1 MLESPGL
8 RDIHRMKSRPARIPR
23 LPLAACCLALLGLH
37 GGVQALGFGQAG
49 SQAVLGL
56 PLDFAVAV
64 RVEPD
69 EQADAECLR
78 AEVRFGDVQ
87 LGTSQVRVQWDPAS
101 AGPQRTA
108 RVTTLAPV
116 NEPIIT
122 VDLTVGCKARLSR
135 QFVAFADPP
144 TVRTPPETQAPTSAA
159 GAQPPSSHRAPSQ
172 KASTAA
178 ASRQVGPEVAQA
190 AASDASAPA
199 ASPRAQASR
208 RSASRPEGARAAP
221 PRAQRPAARPAAPRA
236 ATVEQPRLRLDPLD
250 AELFSTPSLQL
261 SMSLGQADPARAED
275 RQAAAALWRALRTT
289 PEQAALE
296 AERLRQLE
304 QSLEALRQESAATR
318 QAPEGLQAS
327 LRQAQAE
334 RYANPLVYALL
345 VLSLALAAGLV
356 WIARQR
362 GSGAG
367 AWWRPSAAG
376 SLPADLAAGA
386 AAPVEAP
393 VAATPPVA
401 TPPVAPP
408 SPAPSAPSV
417 PVVREAPAAPARP
430 APVLPASGSEGAQ
443 EKVAVEELIDL
454 EQQAEF
460 FIVLGQDESA
470 IELLRG
476 HLREHRDPSPLPY
489 MKLLEIHKR
498 RGDRMAY
505 EEVREEFNRRFNAYV
520 PSWDEDLGIGRSLED
535 YPAVIERLQGLWET
549 PVRAIEVLQASLLR
563 GDESSKP
570 FDLPAYRELL
580 MLYGIARE
588 RVQLES
594 TGEAV
599 DLLLPLDEPQDPY
612 ATRLEPSG
620 SMAAGAGVPP
630 ERRGESIDVHLDL
643 AAEAAQ
649 PPAAPSG
656 PVGPD
661 DSRLIEFEPLELP
674 APNPEDKD
682 RTG

>member
-1 MLESPGL
+1 MLEFPRP
-8 RDIHRMKSRPARIPR
+8 RDIHRMKSRSTRISPP
-23 LPLAACCLALLGLH
+23 LLAACCLAWLGPH
-37 GGVQALGFGQAG
+37 GGAQALGFGQAG
-49 SQAVLGL
+49 SQAVLGRS
-56 PLDFAVAV
+56 LDFAVEV

-69 EQADAECLR
+69 ELADADCLR
-78 AEVRFGDVQ
+78 AEVSFGDVR
-87 LGTSQVRVQWDPAS
+87 LGTSQVRTQWDPAAS
-101 AGPQRTA
+101 GSQRTA

-116 NEPIIT
+116 NEPVVT

-135 QFVAFADPP
+135 QFVVFADPP
-144 TVRTPPETQAPTSAA
+144 TVQVSPDTKTQGSAA
-159 GAQPPSSHRAPSQ
+159 GAPPPSPRRTAPQIASP
-172 KASTAA
+172 KADLVQPGPQGAQPAA
-178 ASRQVGPEVAQA
+178 REAL
-190 AASDASAPA
+190 APA
-199 ASPRAQASR
+199 ASPRAQTSR
-208 RSASRPEGARAAP
+208 RSASRSEGGRTASP
-221 PRAQRPAARPAAPRA
+221 AQRSAARPTVPRT

-261 SMSLGQADPARAED
+261 STALGQADPARVED
-275 RQAAAALWRALRTT
+275 RRAAAALWRALSTT

-318 QAPEGLQAS
+318 QALEGLQAS

-345 VLSLALAAGLV
+345 GLCLALAAGLI
-356 WIARQR
+356 WMARQR
-362 GSGAG
+362 GSAAG

-376 SLPADLAAGA
+376 SLPADLSAGA
-386 AAPVEAP
+386 ATPAEAP

-401 TPPVAPP
+401 PAPVTPPN
-408 SPAPSAPSV
+408 PAPSAPPA
-417 PVVREAPAAPARP
+417 PVMREAAAAPAKP
-430 APVLPASGSEGAQ
+430 APVLPSSGGDGAQ

-476 HLREHRDPSPLPY
+476 HLREHRDPSALPY

-498 RGDRMAY
+498 RGDRAAY
-505 EEVREEFNRRFNAYV
+505 EEVREEFNRRFNAYA
-520 PSWDEDLGIGRSLED
+520 PSWDEDLGVGRSLED
-535 YPAVIERLQGLWET
+535 YPAVIDRLQGLWET

-563 GDESSKP
+563 GDESSNA

-612 ATRLEPSG
+612 AMRLEPTVS
-620 SMAAGAGVPP
+620 ATAGDGAPAEGA
-630 ERRGESIDVHLDL
+630 GESIDVHLDL
-643 AAEAAQ
+643 DVEAA
-649 PPAAPSG
+649 PPRVVPAGPAGPNDSG
-656 PVGPD
+656 
-661 DSRLIEFEPLELP
+661 LIAFEPLDLP
-674 APNPEDKD
+674 APSPDDKS
-682 RTG
+682 RPG